1 MFRLN
6 LKSVLLTL
14 FGSAVLAFGIYNIHS
29 ISNVTEGGVLGLTL
43 FLEHWF
49 SVSPAISGLILN
61 AACYL
66 FGAKKLGRDFIG
78 YSIFAGGGF
87 SLFYAIFEMFP
98 RVYPDIGNYP
108 IVAALVGAVFIG
120 IGAGVAVRAGGA
132 PSGDDALA
140 MSLCKIFGCDI
151 KWVYLASDLTVLA
164 LSLSYIPLGTI
175 LYSLLSVVL
184 SGAIISLIVKPSNNT
199 SE

>member
-66 FGAKKLGRDFIG
+66 FGAKKLGRDCG
-78 YSIFAGGGF
+78 
-87 SLFYAIFEMFP
+87 
-98 RVYPDIGNYP
+98 
-108 IVAALVGAVFIG
+108 
-120 IGAGVAVRAGGA
+120 
-132 PSGDDALA
+132 
-140 MSLCKIFGCDI
+140 
-151 KWVYLASDLTVLA
+151 
-164 LSLSYIPLGTI
+164 
-175 LYSLLSVVL
+175 
-184 SGAIISLIVKPSNNT
+184 
-199 SE
+199 